1 MRVAVKLYATLADF
15 LPAGTKA
22 NRVEVDV
29 TAEATLAS
37 VLAPFNLPPRLTHLV
52 LLNGV
57 FIAPADRPT
66 TLLKEGDTVA
76 VWPPIAGG

>member
-1 MRVAVKLYATLADF
+1 MRVVVKLYATLADF

-29 TAEATLAS
+29 ANAATLAS

-57 FIAPADRPT
+57 FVAPADRPVT
-66 TLLKEGDTVA
+66 CLNEGDTVA